1 MKFSL
6 ILSLALMFLVL
17 NNENPKNFSSLNT
30 TKLEYGVS
38 CSNFNAF
45 GVQRCN
51 AGIDS
56 SILNV
61 VASDSQ
67 RANQWCWAASIEA
80 VLNYYGYNITQE
92 DIVFQTWG
100 QIRNMPGTPR
110 DILTALNKVY
120 VDRDGKR
127 FRVSANALTAN
138 HITAAQ
144 DLANNKPLIIGTLGH
159 AMVLTAVQYDRD
171 RNGNGQIV
179 NAIVRDPW
187 PESPGRRSLTPNEW
201 NKTSFLVRIRVN

>member
-1 MKFSL
+1 MKYYL
-6 ILSLALMFLVL
+6 IIVLPLLFFVL
-17 NNENPKNFSSLNT
+17 NSEKPRISHSSSVSNSA
-30 TKLEYGVS
+30 YGLS

-45 GVQRCN
+45 GVQRCI
-51 AGIDS
+51 AGINS

-61 VASDSQ
+61 VASDRQ

-110 DILTALNKVY
+110 DILSALNKIY
-120 VDRDGKR
+120 IDRDGRR
-127 FRVSANALTAN
+127 FRVSADVLSAN

-144 DLANNKPLIIGTLGH
+144 DLSNNNPLIIGTLGH
-159 AMVLTAVQYDRD
+159 AMVLTAVEFDRN

-187 PESPGRRSLTPNEW
+187 PESPGRRSLTPKEW
-201 NKTSFLVRIRVN
+201 NNTSLLVRIRVN